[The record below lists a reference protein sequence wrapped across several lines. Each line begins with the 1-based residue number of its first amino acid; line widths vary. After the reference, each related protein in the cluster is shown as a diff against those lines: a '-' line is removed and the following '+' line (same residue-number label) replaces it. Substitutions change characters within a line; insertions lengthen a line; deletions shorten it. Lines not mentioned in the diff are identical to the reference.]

1 MIEQTN
7 TRTDLKQFY
16 LLKIGKLRNYNIT
29 DKELNQLRNKTR
41 KELKEIIKQLEV
53 LK

>member
-1 MIEQTN
+1 MEKQN

-16 LLKIGKLRNYNIT
+16 LLKIGKLRNYDINN
-29 DKELNQLRNKTR
+29 KELNQLKRKSR
-41 KELKEIIKQLEV
+41 KELKEIIER